1 MPITSMRE
9 TVTLQLL
16 GTPVLRLADG
26 SAVKLRQ
33 KAYALAAVLYLDFSN
48 RARRSALAE
57 RTWESS
63 TAEQA
68 MTNLRQTLLH
78 TRELEGRYGFDLF
91 DADATEIELNRDV
104 VLDLREIGKVR
115 SAEDGPEL
123 ERLITLYRGE
133 LLAGVTGVG
142 SEFDQWLAQERT
154 RIENQFA
161 TQATEAALR
170 IGGRGAHSA
179 LFRLA
184 ERLPYSDV
192 VCRATIE
199 LFRSENNESGAR
211 AAFAAFRNR
220 LRHGLGMEPAA
231 ETAELFDHDEDAA
244 TTPAQPRSI
253 ERRRQLPDE
262 DTARL
267 SFVPRVVLLPPLQDF
282 KQASIPKHLAPALVE
297 DVTIG
302 LSRLKSVSVI
312 APHTAWQ
319 LDPFSALD
327 EVRAHQIDYAVESR
341 IAPNFASDGL
351 SLAIRLVRAAGRE
364 IVWADKF
371 AFTALKA
378 PEHYWDF
385 TNGVARALA
394 DSIET
399 AELQRE
405 RTQRDANAY
414 SHYLA
419 GRHNLRSFDLP
430 KIRRGRK
437 SLRIARDIEPEQASI
452 ESALARSY
460 VVEWVLR
467 SGSDKTLLDKAKLH
481 AERAVSIDPNDGTA
495 YRELGRVALFD
506 RDLDQSL
513 AHMTMAAELAPNH
526 ADVLADFADTLVHN
540 SDFAAAQEKIEAAVR
555 LNPVPPDEYLWTLGG
570 INFFRGRWEEALG
583 HLNQMRNPE
592 PALRLMAAAAAMAG
606 RMDLARRYRLQAL
619 KLQPDFTTARWVS
632 RMPQRDPADVDLY
645 IEALRKAGFK

>member
-1 MPITSMRE
+1 MSE
-9 TVTLQLL
+9 TVSLHLL
-16 GTPVLRLADG
+16 GNPVLRLADG
-26 SAVKLRQ
+26 TPVKLRQ
-33 KAYALAAVLYLDFSN
+33 KAFALAAVLYLEFSG
-48 RARRSALAE
+48 RTRRPILAE
-57 RTWESS
+57 RIWETS

-78 TRELEGRYGFDLF
+78 TRELGGKHGFELF
-91 DADATEIELNRDV
+91 RADTTEIELNADIK
-104 VLDLREIGKVR
+104 LDLREVGRVR
-115 SAEDGPEL
+115 AAGSFDEL
-123 ERLITLYRGE
+123 ERVVGEYRGE
-133 LLAGVTGVG
+133 LLAGIDGAG
-142 SEFDQWLAQERT
+142 AEFSQWLSLERT

-161 TQATEAALR
+161 TYATESALKIGGQDGRAAL
-170 IGGRGAHSA
+170 AMLS
-179 LFRLA
+179 

-192 VCRATIE
+192 VARATIE
-199 LFRSENNESGAR
+199 LFRADGNENGAR

-220 LRHGLGMEPAA
+220 LSHGLGLEPAA
-231 ETAELFDHDEDAA
+231 ETAELFENLERPRLAA
-244 TTPAQPRSI
+244 QVQNSA
-253 ERRRQLPDE
+253 RRDPNIDRP
-262 DTARL
+262 

-282 KQASIPKHLAPALVE
+282 KHADFPKHLAPALVE

-319 LDPFSALD
+319 MDPFSALD
-327 EVRAHQIDYAVESR
+327 EVRSHQIDYAVESR
-341 IAPNFASDGL
+341 IAPQFTGGGL

-371 AFTALKA
+371 TFEALRA

-399 AELQRE
+399 AELARE
-405 RTQRDANAY
+405 RTLRDPNAY
-414 SHYLA
+414 SHYLS
-419 GRHNLRSFDLP
+419 GRQNLMTFDLP

-437 SLRIARDIEPEQASI
+437 SLRLAREIEPEQSSI

-467 SGSDKTLLDKAKLH
+467 SGSDKGLLDKAKLH

-513 AHMTMAAELAPNH
+513 AHMAMAAELAPNH
-526 ADVLADFADTLVHN
+526 ADILADFADTLAHN
-540 SDFAAAQEKIEAAVR
+540 SDMLAAQDKIDAALR
-555 LNPVPPDEYLWTLGG
+555 LNPIPPDEYLWTLGG
-570 INFFRGRWEEALG
+570 INFFRGRFEEALQTLG
-583 HLNQMRNPE
+583 RMRNPE
-592 PALRLMAAAAAMAG
+592 PAYRLMAASAAMADQ
-606 RMDLARRYRLQAL
+606 MDLARRYRLHAL
-619 KLQPDFTTARWVS
+619 KLQPDFTTARWLS
-632 RMPQRDPADVDLY
+632 RVPQRDPADVDLY
-645 IEALRKAGFK
+645 IEALHKAGFK

>member
-1 MPITSMRE
+1 MRE
-9 TVTLQLL
+9 TVTLQLM

-33 KAYALAAVLYLDFSN
+33 KAYALAAVLYLEFSS
-48 RARRSALAE
+48 RTRRSALAE
-57 RTWESS
+57 RVWEAS

-78 TRELEGRYGFDLF
+78 TRDLEARYSFDLF
-91 DADATEIELNRDV
+91 DADATEIELNREV
-104 VLDLREIGKVR
+104 VLDLREIARVR
-115 SAEDGPEL
+115 TAEDAPEL
-123 ERLITLYRGE
+123 ERLIALYRGE
-133 LLAGVTGVG
+133 LLAGVSGLG

-170 IGGRGAHSA
+170 IGGRGAHTA

-192 VCRATIE
+192 VCRANVE
-199 LFRSENNESGAR
+199 LFRAENNESGAR

-220 LRHGLGMEPAA
+220 LRHGLGLEPSA
-231 ETAELFDHDEDAA
+231 ETADLFDRADSHPM
-244 TTPAQPRSI
+244 PAQPQTVARRS
-253 ERRRQLPDE
+253 LPDE
-262 DTARL
+262 EAARL

-282 KQASIPKHLAPALVE
+282 KQSSVPKHLAPALVE

-302 LSRLKSVSVI
+302 LSRLKSVAVI

-319 LDPFSALD
+319 LDPFTALD
-327 EVRAHQIDYAVESR
+327 EVRSHQIDYAVESR
-341 IAPNFASDGL
+341 IAPHFASDGL

-371 AFTALKA
+371 AFNALKA

-414 SHYLA
+414 THYLA

-467 SGSDKTLLDKAKLH
+467 SGSDKGLLDKAKLH

-513 AHMTMAAELAPNH
+513 QHMSMAAELAPNH

-540 SDFAAAQEKIEAAVR
+540 SDFAAAQDKIDAAVR

-570 INFFRGRWEEALG
+570 INFFRGRWEEALR

-592 PALRLMAAAAAMAG
+592 PALRLMAATAAMAG

>member
-1 MPITSMRE
+1 MSG
-9 TVTLQLL
+9 TVSLQLL
-16 GTPVLRLADG
+16 GSPVLRLPDG

-33 KAYALAAVLYLDFSN
+33 KAYALAAVLYLEFSN
-48 RARRSALAE
+48 RTRRSTLAE
-57 RTWESS
+57 KIWEDSS
-63 TAEQA
+63 AEQA

-78 TRELEGRYGFDLF
+78 TRDLESKHGFTLF
-91 DADATEIELNRDV
+91 EADATEIELNRDV
-104 VLDLREIGKVR
+104 VIDLREIGR
-115 SAEDGPEL
+115 IRAASDQEEL
-123 ERLITLYRGE
+123 ERLIDLYRGD
-133 LLAGVTGVG
+133 LLTGVEGMG
-142 SEFDQWLAQERT
+142 SELEQWVSLERS
-154 RIENQFA
+154 RLENQFA
-161 TQATEAALR
+161 IQATESALR
-170 IGGRGAHSA
+170 LGGKAGHSA
-179 LFRLA
+179 LHRLA

-199 LFRSENNESGAR
+199 LFRADGNEGGAR

-220 LRHGLGMEPAA
+220 LRHGLGLEPAA
-231 ETAELFDHDEDAA
+231 ETADLIGQETEAPVPAA
-244 TTPAQPRSI
+244 VPQ
-253 ERRRQLPDE
+253 RRRTDHPDAE
-262 DTARL
+262 ENVRPN
-267 SFVPRVVLLPPLQDF
+267 FVPRVVLLPPLQDF
-282 KQASIPKHLAPALVE
+282 KQSSIPKHLAPALVE

-302 LSRLKSVSVI
+302 LSRLKTVSVI

-319 LDPFSALD
+319 IDPFTALD
-327 EVRAHQIDYAVESR
+327 EVRSHQIDYAVESR
-341 IAPNFASDGL
+341 IAPSFSNDGL

-371 AFTALKA
+371 AFSTLNA
-378 PEHYWDF
+378 PEAYWNF

-414 SHYLA
+414 THYLA

-437 SLRIARDIEPEQASI
+437 SLRIARDIEPGQASI

-467 SGSDKTLLDKAKLH
+467 AGSDRTLLDKAKLH

-513 AHMTMAAELAPNH
+513 VHMAMAADLAPNH

-540 SDFAAAQEKIEAAVR
+540 SDFPAAQEKIEAAVR
-555 LNPVPPDEYLWTLGG
+555 LNPMPPDEYLWTLGG
-570 INFFRGRWEEALG
+570 INFFRGRWEEALRQ
-583 HLNQMRNPE
+583 LNQMRNPE
-592 PALRLMAAAAAMAG
+592 PAFRLMAAAAAMA
-606 RMDLARRYRLQAL
+606 DQPELARRYRLQAL
-619 KLQPDFTTARWVS
+619 KLQPDFTTSRWVS

>member
-1 MPITSMRE
+1 MNFMFG
-9 TVTLQLL
+9 TVSLQLL
-16 GTPVLRLADG
+16 GSPVLRLSDG

-33 KAYALAAVLYLDFSN
+33 KAYALAAVLYLEFSN
-48 RARRSALAE
+48 RTRRSTLAE
-57 RTWESS
+57 KVWEDSS
-63 TAEQA
+63 AEQA

-78 TRELEGRYGFDLF
+78 TRDLESKHGFRLF
-91 DADATEIELNRDV
+91 EADATEIELNRDLA
-104 VLDLREIGKVR
+104 LDLREIGR
-115 SAEDGPEL
+115 IRAATDAADL
-123 ERLITLYRGE
+123 EGLIDLYRGE
-133 LLAGVTGVG
+133 LLTGVDGLG
-142 SEFDQWLAQERT
+142 SEFSQWLTLERT

-170 IGGRGAHSA
+170 IGGRAGHSA
-179 LFRLA
+179 LHRLA
-184 ERLPYSDV
+184 ERLPFSDV

-199 LFRSENNESGAR
+199 LFRTEGNEAGAR

-220 LRHGLGMEPAA
+220 LRHGLGLEPAA
-231 ETAELFDHDEDAA
+231 ETAELIGGEQQQPVPAEPRAVSPRSVEATADEDVR
-244 TTPAQPRSI
+244 P
-253 ERRRQLPDE
+253 
-262 DTARL
+262 

-327 EVRAHQIDYAVESR
+327 EVRSHQIDYAVESR
-341 IAPNFASDGL
+341 IAPNFTGDGL

-371 AFTALKA
+371 AFSALNA

-385 TNGVARALA
+385 TNGVARSLA

-399 AELQRE
+399 AELQKE

-414 SHYLA
+414 THYLA

-467 SGSDKTLLDKAKLH
+467 AGSDKALLDKAKLH

-513 AHMTMAAELAPNH
+513 THMSMAAELAPNH

-540 SDFAAAQEKIEAAVR
+540 SDFAAAQEKIDAAVR

-570 INFFRGRWEEALG
+570 INFFRGRWEEALR
-583 HLNQMRNPE
+583 HLGAMRNPE
-592 PALRLMAAAAAMAG
+592 PAFRLMAAAAAMAG
-606 RMDLARRYRLQAL
+606 QMDLARRYRLQAL
-619 KLQPDFTTARWVS
+619 KLQPDFTTSRWVS

>member
-33 KAYALAAVLYLDFSN
+33 KAYALAALLYLDFSS

-57 RTWESS
+57 RAWEDS

-78 TRELEGRYGFDLF
+78 TRELEGRYAFDLF

-104 VLDLREIGKVR
+104 VLDLREIGRVR
-115 SAEDGPEL
+115 TAEDGPEL
-123 ERLITLYRGE
+123 ERLIGLYRGE

-154 RIENQFA
+154 RIENHFA

-199 LFRSENNESGAR
+199 LFRAENNESGAR
-211 AAFAAFRNR
+211 AAYAAFRNR
-220 LRHGLGMEPAA
+220 LRHGLGLEPAA
-231 ETAELFDHDEDAA
+231 ETADLFDREDEPRN
-244 TTPAQPRSI
+244 PARPHSI
-253 ERRRQLPDE
+253 ERRPPPDE
-262 DTARL
+262 NTARI
-267 SFVPRVVLLPPLQDF
+267 SFVPLVVLLPPLQDF
-282 KQASIPKHLAPALVE
+282 KLASIPKHLAPALVE

-319 LDPFSALD
+319 LDPFTALD

-341 IAPNFASDGL
+341 IAPHFATDGL
-351 SLAIRLVRAAGRE
+351 SLGIRLVRAAGRE

-371 AFTALKA
+371 AFSALTA
-378 PEHYWDF
+378 PELYWDF
-385 TNGVARALA
+385 TNGIARALA
-394 DSIET
+394 ESIET

-405 RTQRDANAY
+405 RTLRDANAY

-419 GRHNLRSFDLP
+419 GRQNLRTFDLP

-467 SGSDKTLLDKAKLH
+467 AGSDKALLDKAKLH
-481 AERAVSIDPNDGTA
+481 AERAVAIDPNDGTA

-506 RDLDQSL
+506 RDLDQALVLMS
-513 AHMTMAAELAPNH
+513 TAAELAPNH
-526 ADVLADFADTLVHN
+526 ADILADFADTLAHN
-540 SDFAAAQEKIEAAVR
+540 SNHREAQEKIAAAMR
-555 LNPVPPDEYLWTLGG
+555 LNPIPPDEYLWTLGG
-570 INFFRGRWEEALG
+570 INFFRGRFEEALVNLG
-583 HLNQMRNPE
+583 KMRNPE
-592 PALRLMAAAAAMAG
+592 PAYRLMAAAAAMAG
-606 RMDLARRYRLQAL
+606 QMELARRYRLQAL
-619 KLQPDFTTARWVS
+619 RLQPDFTTARWLS
-632 RMPQRDPADVDLY
+632 RVPQRDPSDVDLY
-645 IEALRKAGFK
+645 IDALHKAGFR

>member
-1 MPITSMRE
+1 MLGTAS
-9 TVTLQLL
+9 LQLL
-16 GTPVLRLADG
+16 GSPVLRLPDG

-33 KAYALAAVLYLDFSN
+33 KAYALAAVLYLEFSN
-48 RARRSALAE
+48 RTRRSTLAE
-57 RTWESS
+57 KVWEDSS
-63 TAEQA
+63 AEQA

-78 TRELEGRYGFDLF
+78 TRDLESRHGFRLF
-91 DADATEIELNRDV
+91 DADATEIELNRDLL
-104 VLDLREIGKVR
+104 LDLREIGR
-115 SAEDGPEL
+115 IRTATDAAEL
-123 ERLITLYRGE
+123 EELIGLYRGE
-133 LLAGVTGVG
+133 LLAGVDGLG
-142 SEFDQWLAQERT
+142 NEFSQWLTLERT

-170 IGGRGAHSA
+170 IGGRPGHAA
-179 LFRLA
+179 LHRLA
-184 ERLPYSDV
+184 ERLPFSDV
-192 VCRATIE
+192 VCRASIE
-199 LFRSENNESGAR
+199 LFRAEGNEAGAR

-220 LRHGLGMEPAA
+220 LRHGLGLEPSA
-231 ETAELFDHDEDAA
+231 ETAELIDSQTEGDIPAAARPINRTSERDAHDE
-244 TTPAQPRSI
+244 TRP
-253 ERRRQLPDE
+253 
-262 DTARL
+262 

-282 KQASIPKHLAPALVE
+282 KQSAIPKHLAPALVE

-327 EVRAHQIDYAVESR
+327 EVRSHQIDYAVESR
-341 IAPNFASDGL
+341 IAPNFTGDGL

-371 AFTALKA
+371 AFSTLNAA
-378 PEHYWDF
+378 EHYWDF
-385 TNGVARALA
+385 TNGVARSLA

-414 SHYLA
+414 THYLA

-437 SLRIARDIEPEQASI
+437 SLRIARDIEPDQASI

-467 SGSDKTLLDKAKLH
+467 AGSDKALLDKAKLH

-513 AHMTMAAELAPNH
+513 AHMSVAAELAPNH

-540 SDFAAAQEKIEAAVR
+540 SDFAAAQEKIDAAVR
-555 LNPVPPDEYLWTLGG
+555 LNPMPPDEYLWTLGG
-570 INFFRGRWEEALG
+570 INFFRGRWEEALR
-583 HLNQMRNPE
+583 HLGQMRNPE
-592 PALRLMAAAAAMAG
+592 PAFRLMAAAAAMAG
-606 RMDLARRYRLQAL
+606 QMDLARRYRLQAL
-619 KLQPDFTTARWVS
+619 KLQPDFTTSRWVS

>member
-1 MPITSMRE
+1 
-9 TVTLQLL
+9 
-16 GTPVLRLADG
+16 
-26 SAVKLRQ
+26 
-33 KAYALAAVLYLDFSN
+33 
-48 RARRSALAE
+48 
-57 RTWESS
+57 
-63 TAEQA
+63 

-78 TRELEGRYGFDLF
+78 TRDLESRYGFELF
-91 DADATEIELNRDV
+91 QADATEIELNREV
-104 VLDLREIGKVR
+104 VVDLREITRVR
-115 SAEDGPEL
+115 TAEDAPEL
-123 ERLITLYRGE
+123 ERLIALYRGE
-133 LLAGVTGVG
+133 LLAGVGGLG
-142 SEFDQWLAQERT
+142 SEFDQWLALERT

-161 TQATEAALR
+161 NQATEAALR
-170 IGGRGAHSA
+170 IGGSGAHAA

-220 LRHGLGMEPAA
+220 LRHGLGLEPSA
-231 ETAELFDHDEDAA
+231 ETADLFDSERPL
-244 TTPAQPRSI
+244 PAQPRTVA
-253 ERRRQLPDE
+253 RRSLPE
-262 DTARL
+262 EEAQRV

-282 KQASIPKHLAPALVE
+282 KQANIPKHLAPALVE

-319 LDPFSALD
+319 LDPFTALD
-327 EVRAHQIDYAVESR
+327 EVRSHQIDYAVESR
-341 IAPNFASDGL
+341 IAPHFASDGL

-371 AFTALKA
+371 AFNALKA

-414 SHYLA
+414 THYLT

-467 SGSDKTLLDKAKLH
+467 SGSDKGLLDKAKLH

-513 AHMTMAAELAPNH
+513 QHMAMAAELAPNH

-540 SDFAAAQEKIEAAVR
+540 SDFAAAQEKIDAAVR

-570 INFFRGRWEEALG
+570 INFFRGRWEEALR

-592 PALRLMAAAAAMAG
+592 PALRLMAATAAMAG

>member
-33 KAYALAAVLYLDFSN
+33 KSYAVAAVLYLEFSS

-57 RTWESS
+57 RVWETS

-78 TRELEGRYGFDLF
+78 TRDLEARYGFELF
-91 DADATEIELNRDV
+91 DADATEIELNRNIL
-104 VLDLREIGKVR
+104 LDLREIGRVR
-115 SAEDGPEL
+115 TADDGPEL
-123 ERLITLYRGE
+123 ERLIALYRGE
-133 LLAGVTGVG
+133 LLAGVDGLG
-142 SEFDQWLAQERT
+142 SEFDQWLTLERT
-154 RIENQFA
+154 RIENHFA

-170 IGGRGAHSA
+170 IAGRSAHAA

-211 AAFAAFRNR
+211 AAYAAFRNR
-220 LRHGLGMEPAA
+220 LRHGLGLDPAA
-231 ETAELFDHDEDAA
+231 ETADLFGREEDRPL
-244 TTPAQPRSI
+244 PAQARST
-253 ERRRQLPDE
+253 ERRPPVDDDGE
-262 DTARL
+262 RL
-267 SFVPRVVLLPPLQDF
+267 TFIPRVVLLPPLQDF
-282 KQASIPKHLAPALVE
+282 KQAGIPKHLAPALVE

-319 LDPFSALD
+319 LDPFTALD

-341 IAPNFASDGL
+341 IAPHFAGDGL

-371 AFTALKA
+371 AFTAQNA
-378 PEHYWDF
+378 AEQYWNF
-385 TNGVARALA
+385 ANGIARALA

-399 AELQRE
+399 AELQHE

-414 SHYLA
+414 GHYLH

-467 SGSDKTLLDKAKLH
+467 SGSDKGLLDKAKLH
-481 AERAVSIDPNDGTA
+481 AERAVAIDPNDGTA

-506 RDLDQSL
+506 RDLDASL
-513 AHMTMAAELAPNH
+513 AHMSMAAELAPNH
-526 ADVLADFADTLVHN
+526 ADVLADYADTLAHN
-540 SDFAAAQEKIEAAVR
+540 SNFAAARHKIDEAIR

-570 INFFRGRWEEALG
+570 ICFFRGRWEEALTT
-583 HLNQMRNPE
+583 LQQMRNQD
-592 PALRLMAAAAAMAG
+592 PALRLMAAVAAMDG
-606 RMDLARRYRLQAL
+606 QMDLARKYRLRAL
-619 KLQPDFTTARWVS
+619 ELQPDFNVARWAS
-632 RMPQRDPADVDLY
+632 RIPQRSPADVDFY
-645 IEALRKAGFK
+645 VEALIKAGFK

>member
-104 VLDLREIGKVR
+104 ILDLREIGR
-115 SAEDGPEL
+115 IRTAEDAAEL
-123 ERLITLYRGE
+123 ERLIALYRGE

-142 SEFDQWLAQERT
+142 SEFDQWLALERT
-154 RIENQFA
+154 RIENQFS

-220 LRHGLGMEPAA
+220 LRHGLGMEPAT
-231 ETAELFDHDEDAA
+231 ETSDLFEQESEA
-244 TTPAQPRSI
+244 TTPAQPRTADQ
-253 ERRRQLPDE
+253 RRPLADE
-262 DTARL
+262 DRARL

-282 KQASIPKHLAPALVE
+282 KQASVPKHLAPALVE

-319 LDPFSALD
+319 LDPFTALD

-341 IAPNFASDGL
+341 IAPHFATDGL

-371 AFTALKA
+371 AFSALTA
-378 PEHYWDF
+378 PERYWDF

-394 DSIET
+394 ESIET

-405 RTQRDANAY
+405 RTLRDANAY

-419 GRHNLRSFDLP
+419 GRQNLRTFDLP

-437 SLRIARDIEPEQASI
+437 SLRIARDIEPEQATI

-467 SGSDKTLLDKAKLH
+467 SGSDKALLDKAKLH

-506 RDLDQSL
+506 RDLDQAL
-513 AHMTMAAELAPNH
+513 VHMSTAAELAPNH
-526 ADVLADFADTLVHN
+526 ADILADFADTLAHN
-540 SDFAAAQEKIEAAVR
+540 SNHREAQEKISAACGST
-555 LNPVPPDEYLWTLGG
+555 P
-570 INFFRGRWEEALG
+570 FRRTSTCGRW
-583 HLNQMRNPE
+583 
-592 PALRLMAAAAAMAG
+592 AASTSSAG
-606 RMDLARRYRLQAL
+606 
-619 KLQPDFTTARWVS
+619 VS
-632 RMPQRDPADVDLY
+632 RKRWP
-645 IEALRKAGFK
+645 I

>member
-1 MPITSMRE
+1 M
-9 TVTLQLL
+9 
-16 GTPVLRLADG
+16 
-26 SAVKLRQ
+26 KLRQ
-33 KAYALAAVLYLDFSN
+33 KAYALAALLYLEFSN
-48 RARRSALAE
+48 RTRRSSLAE
-57 RTWESS
+57 KVWEDSS
-63 TAEQA
+63 AEQA

-78 TRELEGRYGFDLF
+78 TRDVESRHGFRLF
-91 DADATEIELNRDV
+91 EADATEIELNRD
-104 VLDLREIGKVR
+104 LTIDLREIGR
-115 SAEDGPEL
+115 IRAATDAADL
-123 ERLITLYRGE
+123 ATLIDLYRGE
-133 LLAGVTGVG
+133 LLAGVDGLG
-142 SEFDQWLAQERT
+142 SEFGQWLSLERT

-161 TQATEAALR
+161 IQATEAALR
-170 IGGRGAHSA
+170 FGGRTGHAA
-179 LFRLA
+179 LHKLA
-184 ERLPYSDV
+184 ERLPYSDT

-199 LFRSENNESGAR
+199 LLRAEGNEAGAR
-211 AAFAAFRNR
+211 AAYAAFRNR
-220 LRHGLGMEPAA
+220 LRHGLGLEPAA
-231 ETAELFDHDEDAA
+231 ETAELIEQEGAA
-244 TTPAQPRSI
+244 PVGAQPRTPA
-253 ERRRQLPDE
+253 RRSTDIQPD
-262 DTARL
+262 DTIRP

-282 KQASIPKHLAPALVE
+282 KQASIPRHLAPALVE

-327 EVRAHQIDYAVESR
+327 EVRSHQIDYAVESR
-341 IAPNFASDGL
+341 IAPNFTGDGL

-371 AFTALKA
+371 AFSALSA
-378 PEHYWDF
+378 QERYWDF

-419 GRHNLRSFDLP
+419 GRHNLRTFDLP

-437 SLRIARDIEPEQASI
+437 SLRIAREIEPEQASI

-467 SGSDKTLLDKAKLH
+467 AGSDRALLDKAKLH

-506 RDLDQSL
+506 RDLDLSL
-513 AHMTMAAELAPNH
+513 AHMSMAADLAPNH

-540 SDFAAAQEKIEAAVR
+540 SDFNSAQEKIDAAIR

-570 INFFRGRWEEALG
+570 INFFRGRWEEALR
-583 HLNQMRNPE
+583 HLSQMRNPE
-592 PALRLMAAAAAMAG
+592 PAFRLMAAAAAMAG
-606 RMDLARRYRLQAL
+606 QMDLARRYRLQAL
-619 KLQPDFTTARWVS
+619 KLQPDFTTSRWVS

>member
-1 MPITSMRE
+1 MPG
-9 TVTLQLL
+9 TVSLQLL
-16 GTPVLRLADG
+16 GSPVLRLPDG

-33 KAYALAAVLYLDFSN
+33 KAYALAAVLYLEFSN
-48 RARRSALAE
+48 RTRRSTLAE
-57 RTWESS
+57 KIWEDSS
-63 TAEQA
+63 AEQA

-78 TRELEGRYGFDLF
+78 TRDLESKHGFTLF
-91 DADATEIELNRDV
+91 EADATEIELNRDI
-104 VLDLREIGKVR
+104 VLDLREIGR
-115 SAEDGPEL
+115 IRAATDPAEL
-123 ERLITLYRGE
+123 EQLIDLYRGD
-133 LLAGVTGVG
+133 LLTGVDG
-142 SEFDQWLAQERT
+142 MGNELGQWLTLERT

-170 IGGRGAHSA
+170 LGGKAGYAA
-179 LFRLA
+179 LHRLA
-184 ERLPYSDV
+184 EHLPYSDV

-199 LFRSENNESGAR
+199 LFRADGNESGAR

-220 LRHGLGMEPAA
+220 LRHGLGLEPAA
-231 ETAELFDHDEDAA
+231 ETADLIGQEEPAVPATPQRRKTDRPDYNPEED
-244 TTPAQPRSI
+244 
-253 ERRRQLPDE
+253 RQ
-262 DTARL
+262 

-302 LSRLKSVSVI
+302 LSRLKTVSVI

-319 LDPFSALD
+319 IDPFSALD
-327 EVRAHQIDYAVESR
+327 EVRSHQIDYAVESR
-341 IAPNFASDGL
+341 IAPSFASDGL

-371 AFTALKA
+371 SFSTLSA
-378 PEHYWDF
+378 PDAYWDF

-414 SHYLA
+414 AHYLA

-437 SLRIARDIEPEQASI
+437 SLRIARDIEPGQASI

-467 SGSDKTLLDKAKLH
+467 AGSDRALLDKAKLH

-513 AHMTMAAELAPNH
+513 SHMAMAADLAPNH

-540 SDFAAAQEKIEAAVR
+540 SDFAAAQDKIEAAVR
-555 LNPVPPDEYLWTLGG
+555 LNPMPPDEYLWTLGG
-570 INFFRGRWEEALG
+570 INFFRGRWEEALR

-592 PALRLMAAAAAMAG
+592 PAFRLMAAAAAMAG
-606 RMDLARRYRLQAL
+606 QMDLARRYRLQAL

>member
-1 MPITSMRE
+1 MSG
-9 TVTLQLL
+9 TVSLQLL
-16 GTPVLRLADG
+16 GSPVLRLPDG

-33 KAYALAAVLYLDFSN
+33 KAYALAAVLYLEFSN
-48 RARRSALAE
+48 RTRRSTLAE
-57 RTWESS
+57 KIWEDSS
-63 TAEQA
+63 AEQA

-78 TRELEGRYGFDLF
+78 TRDLEAKHNFTLF
-91 DADATEIELNRDV
+91 EADATEIELNRDIT
-104 VLDLREIGKVR
+104 LDLREIGR
-115 SAEDGPEL
+115 IRAATEPEEL
-123 ERLITLYRGE
+123 ERLIDYYRGE
-133 LLAGVTGVG
+133 LLTGVDGMG
-142 SEFDQWLAQERT
+142 SELGQWLSLERT

-170 IGGRGAHSA
+170 LGGRAGHAGLH
-179 LFRLA
+179 RLA

-199 LFRSENNESGAR
+199 LFRADGNESGAR
-211 AAFAAFRNR
+211 AAYAAFRNR
-220 LRHGLGMEPAA
+220 LRHGLGLEPAA
-231 ETAELFDHDEDAA
+231 ETADLIGQETE
-244 TTPAQPRSI
+244 TPVPAVPQ
-253 ERRRQLPDE
+253 RRRTDNPE
-262 DTARL
+262 YVEEAARP
-267 SFVPRVVLLPPLQDF
+267 SFIPRVVLLPPLQDF

-297 DVTIG
+297 DVIIG
-302 LSRLKSVSVI
+302 LSRLKTVSVI

-319 LDPFSALD
+319 IDPFSALD
-327 EVRAHQIDYAVESR
+327 EVRSHQIDYAVESR
-341 IAPNFASDGL
+341 IAPSFASDGL

-371 AFTALKA
+371 AFSTLTA
-378 PEHYWDF
+378 PEAYWDF

-414 SHYLA
+414 AHYLA

-437 SLRIARDIEPEQASI
+437 SLRIARDIEPGQASI

-467 SGSDKTLLDKAKLH
+467 AGSDRTLLDKAKLH

-513 AHMTMAAELAPNH
+513 VHMAMAADLAPNH

-555 LNPVPPDEYLWTLGG
+555 LNPMPPDEYLWTLGG
-570 INFFRGRWEEALG
+570 INFFRGRWEEALR

-592 PALRLMAAAAAMAG
+592 PAFRLMAAAAAMA
-606 RMDLARRYRLQAL
+606 DQPELARRYRLQAL